1 MTTIFSVNPI
11 EAVTVISLLA
21 IQAIGVGIAYQKLRS
36 RDDQITREL
45 SRQRR
50 ILILGIRLFARRTGN
65 KDLTSIEIE
74 IADALAGD

>member
-1 MTTIFSVNPI
+1 MEALAIFFG
-11 EAVTVISLLA
+11 LA
-21 IQAIGVGIAYQKLRS
+21 IQAIAIGIAYQKLRS

-50 ILILGIRLFARRTGN
+50 ILILGIRLFARRAGN
-65 KDLTSIEIE
+65 KELESIEIE

>member
-1 MTTIFSVNPI
+1 MNSI
-11 EAVTVISLLA
+11 EISLPEAFAIFFGLA
-21 IQAIGVGIAYQKLRS
+21 VQAIGIGIAYQKLRS

-65 KDLTSIEIE
+65 KDLTGIESE
-74 IADALAGD
+74 IAEVVAGD